1 MSSGILALLALL
13 AGLAGGYFIGRATSA
28 GARRSAQLDQ
38 ELQEARGELDRFRI
52 RVVEHFT
59 TTANLI
65 NRLTADYRAVHDHL
79 SRGAQQLAGG
89 QVPRLESLSPGEPE
103 LIAPPVMV
111 DELLEEIDEEEGVS
125 AQRDSDAKRR
135 TATREGWYEDVAP
148 GTEVPHY
155 AKDDRYR

>member
-1 MSSGILALLALL
+1 MSSGLLALLALV
-13 AGLAGGYFIGRATSA
+13 AGLAGGFFIGRSGNA
-28 GARRSAQLDQ
+28 GIRRSAQLDQ
-38 ELQEARGELDRFRI
+38 ELQEARVELDHLRT

-59 TTANLI
+59 TTAGLV
-65 NRLTADYRAVHDHL
+65 NRLTADYRSLHEHL

-89 QVPRLESLSPGEPE
+89 QVPRLESLASSAEPE

-125 AQRDSDAKRR
+125 ARRHGHDKRPG
-135 TATREGWYEDVAP
+135 EGWYEDVAP

-155 AKDDRYR
+155 AKGDRYR